1 MTDKK
6 MTLQEVL
13 GRLTEVKLKLKKMS
27 NKKSEQFNNLLHSE
41 EWNEDTVNEL
51 IIVASD
57 INKHNLDIKFF
68 EQLCN
73 QIKYKES
80 VNDNK
85 K

>member
-27 NKKSEQFNNLLHSE
+27 NNLLHSE

-57 INKHNLDIKFF
+57 INKHNLDTKFF

-80 VNDNK
+80 VNDNNK
-85 K
+85 

>member
-6 MTLQEVL
+6 MTLQEIL

-27 NKKSEQFNNLLHSE
+27 NKKSEQFNNLLH
-41 EWNEDTVNEL
+41 EDTVNEL

-57 INKHNLDIKFF
+57 INKHNLDTKFF

-80 VNDNK
+80 VNDNNK
-85 K
+85 